1 MPKKMHKPYFENL
14 TKAIHLEEKEQM
26 NRYNLDGNTS
36 LKALKQLGVAIHPL
50 KVSNKTYGYAD
61 YPEVVFHTTYP
72 TDTSSFRD
80 GDQVEVFCMGEEAV
94 KGVLLQNEGRKFTVR
109 MFAPDFPDWLEDGNT
124 GLKLAPDT
132 RTTQVMLKGLE
143 LVDNWIA
150 EYERQEPTSFSGNI
164 QWNNEE
170 LNESQKKCIQDLLT
184 NPKERSIVHGPPGT
198 GKSTT
203 LVELVQQLVA
213 KGEKVLLT
221 APSNAAVNHLVRLLQ
236 DKVNVLRV
244 GNQTKVDEDLQNV
257 TIEGMWRSA
266 PEATT
271 LKKWKRQADELR
283 KMAHQYKRNFGK
295 DERDQRKLIL
305 REVSSLR
312 KEIKG
317 FQKDVERT
325 WLEKAQ
331 VIAGTPI
338 GLNDT
343 QPDYFHYDSLLMD
356 EASQCLEP
364 LLWCIQPFAK
374 RVILAGDHCQLP
386 PTILSNESAKLGL
399 NISALE
405 RFQKEGEESHLLNTQ
420 YRMPPE
426 LIAFSN
432 AEFYDNRLLSH
443 QSSDPEALYFYDTV
457 GTEAEEQRDEESS
470 STKNPGEVQ
479 FISTLIEQQGLSPT
493 NTAIVTPYSAQVE
506 LLRAQFKGWKIS
518 TVDSFQGQEADN
530 IIISMV
536 RSNDEGK
543 LGFLTDYRRM
553 NVALTR
559 AKKKLFVF
567 GNSALLGTDSFY
579 ERMLNKVDELNGYH
593 SCWELSA

>member
-1 MPKKMHKPYFENL
+1 MHKPYFDSL

-36 LKALKQLGVAIHPL
+36 LKSLKQLGVAIHPL

-61 YPEVVFHTTYP
+61 YPEVVFHSTFP

-80 GDQVEVFCMGEEAV
+80 GDQVEVFCLGEEAI

-109 MFAPDFPDWLEDGNT
+109 LFAPDFPDWLEDGNT

-143 LVDNWIA
+143 LVDNWISD
-150 EYERQEPTSFSGNI
+150 YERQEPTFLSGNI
-164 QWNNEE
+164 QWNNDK
-170 LNESQKKCIQDLLT
+170 LNDSQKTSIEKLLT
-184 NPKERSIVHGPPGT
+184 NPKKRSIVHGPPGT

-236 DKVNVLRV
+236 NKVNILRV

-257 TIEGMWRSA
+257 TIEGKWKSA
-266 PEATT
+266 PEAQT

-295 DERDQRKLIL
+295 SERDQRKLIL

-312 KEIKG
+312 KEIKA
-317 FQKDVERT
+317 FQKDIEKT
-325 WLEKAQ
+325 WMQNAQ
-331 VIAGTPI
+331 VVAGTPI
-338 GLNDT
+338 GLFDT
-343 QPDYFHYDSLLMD
+343 QPDYFSFDSLLMD

-364 LLWCIQPFAK
+364 LVWCIQPFAK
-374 RVILAGDHCQLP
+374 RTILAGDHCQLP
-386 PTILSNESAKLGL
+386 PTVLSKEAEKLGL

-405 RFQKEGEESHLLNTQ
+405 RSQQEKEESFLLNIQ

-426 LIAFSN
+426 LMAFSN
-432 AEFYDNRLLSH
+432 AEFYNNQLHSALP
-443 QSSDPEALYFYDTV
+443 SDTDALYFYDTV
-457 GTEAEEQRDEESS
+457 GTEAEEERDSESA
-470 STKNPGEVQ
+470 STKNSGEVQ
-479 FISTLIEQQGLSPT
+479 FISTLIEQQGLSPK
-493 NTAIVTPYSAQVE
+493 NTAIITPYSAQVE
-506 LLRAQFKGWKIS
+506 LLRSQFKGWRIS
-518 TVDSFQGQEADN
+518 TVDSFQGQESQH
-530 IIISMV
+530 IILSTV

-559 AKKKLFVF
+559 AQQKLFIF
-567 GNSALLGTDSFY
+567 GNSALMGTDPFY
-579 ERMLNKVDELNGYH
+579 ERLLNKVEELNSYH
-593 SCWELSA
+593 SCWELQS